1 MKKNTQII
9 ALLLSFG
16 LSFTKVSSQENILQQ
31 YIDSALKNNIALQQ
45 KNISIEKAMY
55 SLKTAKA
62 LFQPT
67 LAVQGSYQTGEGG
80 RSISFPVG
88 DLLNPV
94 YATLN
99 KLTSSNNFPQI
110 NNVETNFFPSNF
122 YDLKVNSVMPIYNKD
137 IQFNKQIQEQQL
149 EIQKTD
155 AEAYKRELI
164 KNIKTA
170 FYNYHAALRAVKIYE
185 NAAELANE
193 GKKVNEKLLAN
204 GKGLPA
210 YILRAESEISQLSA
224 QINDG
229 EKQVEAAKMYMNFLM
244 NRDLDKNV
252 DTALNQSLEFQQIK
266 QSNAVGTSVSGR
278 EELKL
283 LSGLVDLNNTV
294 LQMNKAFWY
303 PKLNGYLNLGSQSNN
318 WKFNQQSTYYL
329 GGLQLDIP
337 IFNGKRNQYKIRQ
350 AELEKQSATNNLKQA
365 TQQISL
371 SAKMAQNNLTASLVN
386 YTSAQKQM
394 EAASAYQRLIERG
407 YREGVNTYIET
418 LDARN
423 QLINASLLI
432 NINEFKVLIAAAELE
447 RETASYQIQSK

>member
-1 MKKNTQII
+1 MKKKIHII
-9 ALLLSFG
+9 ALLLSVG
-16 LSFTKVSSQENILQQ
+16 LPFNNASSQGSILQQ

>member
-1 MKKNTQII
+1 MKKNSQII

-67 LAVQGSYQTGEGG
+67 IAVQGSYQTGEGG
-80 RSISFPVG
+80 RAISLPVG

-94 YATLN
+94 YSTLN
-99 KLTSSNNFPQI
+99 KLTSSNKFPEI

-122 YDLKVNSVMPIYNKD
+122 YDLKLNTLMPIYNKD
-137 IQFNKQIQEQQL
+137 IQFNKQIQAQQL

-170 FYNYHAALRAVKIYE
+170 YYNYHAALRAVKIYE
-185 NAAELANE
+185 NAAVLASE

-210 YILRAESEISQLSA
+210 YILRSESEISQLTA
-224 QINDG
+224 QVNDAQ
-229 EKQVEAAKMYMNFLM
+229 KQAESAKMYLNFLL
-244 NRDLDKNV
+244 NRDLEKTV
-252 DTALNQSLEFQQIK
+252 DTTLNNAYELQQIK
-266 QSNAVGTSVSGR
+266 QSNVVYTTVSGR
-278 EELKL
+278 EEIKL

-294 LQMNKAFWY
+294 LQMNKSYWY
-303 PKLNGYLNLGSQSNN
+303 PKLNGYLNLGSQSDN
-318 WKFNQQSTYYL
+318 WKFNKESSYYF

-350 AELEKQSATNNLKQA
+350 AELDKQSATNNLKQA
-365 TQQISL
+365 TQQMSL
-371 SAKMAQNNLTASLVN
+371 SAKMAQNNLNSSLINYTAS
-386 YTSAQKQM
+386 QKQM

>member
-1 MKKNTQII
+1 MKKII
-9 ALLLSFG
+9 RVFVLLLSFG
-16 LSFTKVSSQENILQQ
+16 LPFSKASAQGSILQQ

-67 LAVQGSYQTGEGG
+67 IAVQGSYQTGEGG
-80 RSISFPVG
+80 RAISLPVG

-94 YATLN
+94 YSTLN
-99 KLTSSNNFPQI
+99 RLTSSNNFPKI
-110 NNVETNFFPSNF
+110 NNVETNFFPTNF
-122 YDLKVNSVMPIYNKD
+122 YDLKVNTLMPIYNKD

-149 EIQKTD
+149 DIQKID

-170 FYNYHAALRAVKIYE
+170 YYNYHAALRAVMIYE
-185 NAAELANE
+185 NAATLASE
-193 GKKVNEKLLAN
+193 GKKINEKLLAN

-210 YILRAESEISQLSA
+210 YILRSESEISQLSA
-224 QINDG
+224 QINDAQ
-229 EKQVEAAKMYMNFLM
+229 KQAESAKMYVNFLL
-244 NRDLDKNV
+244 NRELDKNV
-252 DTALNQSLEFQQIK
+252 DTSLNNAFELQQIK
-266 QSNAVGTSVSGR
+266 QSLALSTSVSGR

-283 LSGLVDLNNTV
+283 LSNLVDLNNTV
-294 LQMNKAFWY
+294 LHMNKAYWY
-303 PKLNGYLNLGSQSNN
+303 PKLNGYLNLGSQSDN
-318 WKFNQQSTYYL
+318 WKFNKESSYYF

-350 AELEKQSATNNLKQA
+350 AELDKQAATNNLKQA

-371 SAKMAQNNLTASLVN
+371 SAKMAQNNLNSSLINYTAS
-386 YTSAQKQM
+386 QKQM
-394 EAASAYQRLIERG
+394 EATSAYQRLIERG

-423 QLINASLLI
+423 QLINANLLI

>member
-1 MKKNTQII
+1 MKKHIQIF
-9 ALLLSFG
+9 AFFFPFVML
-16 LSFTKVSSQENILQQ
+16 FTKVSSQENRLQQ

-45 KNISIEKAMY
+45 KSISIEKAMF
-55 SLKTAKA
+55 SLKTAKS

-67 LAVQGSYQTGEGG
+67 LALQGSYQTGEGG

-94 YATLN
+94 YSTLN

-110 NNVETNFFPSNF
+110 SNVETNFFPSNF
-122 YDLKVNSVMPIYNKD
+122 YDLRVNTVMPIYNKD
-137 IQFNKQIQEQQL
+137 IQYNKQLQQQQL

-155 AEAYKRELI
+155 AEAYKRELV

-170 FYNYHAALRAVKIYE
+170 FYNYHAAMRAVTIYE
-185 NAAELANE
+185 NGASLANE

-224 QINDG
+224 QMNDAQ
-229 EKQVEAAKMYMNFLM
+229 KQVESAKMYFNFLL
-244 NRDLDKNV
+244 NKGLDEHV
-252 DTALNQSLEFQQIK
+252 DTTMNTEWELQQIK
-266 QSNAVGTSVSGR
+266 QENALPVSVSGR
-278 EELKL
+278 EEIKIL
-283 LSGLVDLNNTV
+283 GNLVELNNTV
-294 LQMNKAFWY
+294 LQMNKDYWY

-350 AELEKQSATNNLKQA
+350 AELDKQSASNNLKQA
-365 TQQISL
+365 TQQLNL
-371 SAKMAQNNLTASLVN
+371 SANMAKNNLSASLLNYTAS
-386 YTSAQKQM
+386 QKQL

-447 RETASYQIQSK
+447 RETASYQLQSK

>member
-1 MKKNTQII
+1 V
-9 ALLLSFG
+9 A
-16 LSFTKVSSQENILQQ
+16 SQENMLQQ

-137 IQFNKQIQEQQL
+137 IQYNKLIQQQQL

-224 QINDG
+224 QLNDA

-278 EELKL
+278 EEIKL

-350 AELEKQSATNNLKQA
+350 AELDKQSASNNLKQA
-365 TQQISL
+365 TQQMSL
-371 SAKMAQNNLTASLVN
+371 SAKMAQNNLTSSLVN
-386 YTSAQKQM
+386 HTAAQKQM

>member
-1 MKKNTQII
+1 
-9 ALLLSFG
+9 
-16 LSFTKVSSQENILQQ
+16 
-31 YIDSALKNNIALQQ
+31 LKNNIALQQ

-350 AELEKQSATNNLKQA
+350 AELDKQSASNNLKQA
-365 TQQISL
+365 TQQMSL
-371 SAKMAQNNLTASLVN
+371 SAKMAQNNLTSSLVN
-386 YTSAQKQM
+386 RTAAQKQM